1 MKSELIYINID
12 EFKRAWEKTNKKYG
26 YKEPY
31 PNYVEKIG
39 FQIKKFMIP
48 ENQKYQGATGN
59 ARGMLDALLEYSKKS
74 TVPNKNI
81 DQFIKNINI
90 IIDFLLTVRL
100 TSQVP
105 LNTAFFIKKRLEKNS
120 FETVDEAKK
129 ILEKEI
135 NFHMEN
141 YNKSEDTIA
150 SIFKNRIIDRIESY
164 ELDRVIIGTHC
175 HSGVVRKAILEARD
189 YIDQVIV
196 DKTEPEQQGILTA
209 YELIEEQIPVK
220 LINLSQF
227 GFEFRKINLFMFG
240 IDAVSADGVV
250 LNKMGTRMIA
260 TLAKTKDL
268 PVYFLGATYKYAR
281 NTLLGGLVKVERR
294 KVEEKILFNHLGIN
308 LIPYLNGKKGAN
320 EISENL
326 LETGFSAFD
335 TTKPDFY
342 SSVVSEVGFLPM
354 REAFEIA
361 WEEYLD

>member
-1 MKSELIYINID
+1 MNVN
-12 EFKRAWEKTNKKYG
+12 EFKAAWEKTNKQYG
-26 YKEPY
+26 YNEPY
-31 PNYVEKIG
+31 PKFVEEIG

-59 ARGMLDALLEYSKKS
+59 ARGMLDALLTYCKKTS
-74 TVPNKNI
+74 VPEKNLE
-81 DQFIKNINI
+81 QFLTNINI

-105 LNTAFFIKKRLEKNS
+105 LNTAFFIRKRLEK
-120 FETVDEAKK
+120 FTIATVSEAKS

-135 NFHMEN
+135 IFHQEN
-141 YNKSEDTIA
+141 YDASEDKIA
-150 SIFKNRIIDRIESY
+150 SIFKNRIIDRVESY
-164 ELDRVIIGTHC
+164 ELDKLIIGTHC
-175 HSGVVRKAILEARD
+175 HSGVVRKAIIEARD
-189 YIDQVIV
+189 YISQVIV
-196 DKTEPEQQGILTA
+196 DKTEPEQQGVLTA
-209 YELIEEQIPVK
+209 YQLIQEGIPVK

-294 KVEEKILFNHLGIN
+294 KVEEKILFNHLGIDLESN
-308 LIPYLNGKKGAN
+308 LDKKVENNGT
-320 EISENL
+320 SRRL

-354 REAFEIA
+354 REAFELA
-361 WEEYLD
+361 WKEYLD

>member
-1 MKSELIYINID
+1 MNVN
-12 EFKRAWEKTNKKYG
+12 EFKAAWEKTNKQYG
-26 YKEPY
+26 YNEPY
-31 PNYVEKIG
+31 PKFVEEIG

-59 ARGMLDALLEYSKKS
+59 ARGMLDALLTYCKKTS
-74 TVPNKNI
+74 VPEKNLE
-81 DQFIKNINI
+81 QFLTNINL

-105 LNTAFFIKKRLEKNS
+105 LNTAFFIRKRLEKS
-120 FETVDEAKK
+120 TIATVSEAKS

-135 NFHMEN
+135 IFHQEN
-141 YNKSEDTIA
+141 YDASEDKIA
-150 SIFKNRIIDRIESY
+150 SIFKNRIIDRVESY
-164 ELDRVIIGTHC
+164 ELDKLIIGTHC
-175 HSGVVRKAILEARD
+175 HSGVVRKAIIEARD
-189 YIDQVIV
+189 YISQVIV
-196 DKTEPEQQGILTA
+196 DKTEPEQQGVLTA
-209 YELIEEQIPVK
+209 YQLIQEGIPVK

-294 KVEEKILFNHLGIN
+294 KVEEKILFNHLGIDLESN
-308 LIPYLNGKKGAN
+308 LDKKVKNNGT
-320 EISENL
+320 SRRL

-354 REAFEIA
+354 REAFELA
-361 WEEYLD
+361 WKEYLD

>member
-1 MKSELIYINID
+1 MNID
-12 EFKRAWEKTNKKYG
+12 EFKTTWEKTNKQYG
-26 YKEPY
+26 YNEPY
-31 PNYVEKIG
+31 PKFVEKIG

-59 ARGMLDALLEYSKKS
+59 ARGMLDALLRYCKKTS
-74 TVPNKNI
+74 VPEKNLE
-81 DQFIKNINI
+81 QFLTNINI

-105 LNTAFFIKKRLEKNS
+105 LNTAFFIRKRLENS
-120 FETVDEAKK
+120 TIETVSEAKT

-135 NFHMEN
+135 TFHQEN
-141 YNKSEDTIA
+141 YDTSENKIA
-150 SIFKNRIIDRIESY
+150 SIFKNRIIDRVESY
-164 ELDRVIIGTHC
+164 ELDKLIIGTHC

-189 YIDQVIV
+189 YISQVIV
-196 DKTEPEQQGILTA
+196 DKTEPEQQGVLTA
-209 YELIEEQIPVK
+209 YQLIQEGIPVK

-281 NTLLGGLVKVERR
+281 KTLLGGLVKVERR
-294 KVEEKILFNHLGIN
+294 KVEEKILFNHLGIGLASHLDKKVN
-308 LIPYLNGKKGAN
+308 INGTSRK
-320 EISENL
+320 L

-354 REAFEIA
+354 REAFELA
-361 WEEYLD
+361 WKEYLD